1 MTRINTAN
9 ATSANALLNDKIGS
23 FFGSEVLQSKAGI
36 NKAKILA
43 EKKRKKTADL
53 VNSALVVANIALP
66 GISAVKEAK
75 ALAKIGATKATEVVG
90 KEAVKQTVTN
100 QALKPG
106 LASSLSGKSVGKL
119 TTTATKAVT
128 PKINVFKEFGRG
140 VLRQN
145 KSGDLYNITTE
156 SGEIINNVPRYVL
169 NAGKNLT
176 NEKDRIELYKGL
188 MGSI

>member
-36 NKAKILA
+36 NKAKIEA
-43 EKKRKKTADL
+43 DKKRKKRADII
-53 VNSALVVANIALP
+53 NSALVVANIALP

-75 ALAKIGATKATEVVG
+75 ALAKIGATKASATKVAQVAG
-90 KEAVKQTVTN
+90 KEA
-100 QALKPG
+100 LKTGSKSG
-106 LASSLSGKSVGKL
+106 LQIAS
-119 TTTATKAVT
+119 TTKFVP
-128 PKINVFKEFGRG
+128 PKVNVFKEFGRG